1 MSVSTET
8 RTLIDHLLEIFNQ
21 GKTEKLDQVF
31 SRDFVRHGPQNEQE
45 VRGPDGYKRM
55 AESYRKL
62 FPDMH
67 CEAKDLFQVDDRVV
81 LRFSTSGTHNG
92 KRITVEG
99 ANIYRIAGGKITEDW
114 AFYDTAVLAQAV
126 GSQKIAA

>member
-1 MSVSTET
+1 MSLNSET
-8 RTLIDHLLEIFNQ
+8 RTLIDNLLKIFNE
-21 GKTEKLDQVF
+21 GKTENLDQIF

-67 CEAKDLFQVDDRVV
+67 TETTDLFQVDDRVV
-81 LRFSTSGTHNG
+81 LRFRTSGTHNG
-92 KRITVEG
+92 RRITVDG
-99 ANIYRIAGGKITEDW
+99 ANIYRISGGKIAEDW
-114 AFYDTAVLAQAV
+114 AFYDTAVLSQAV
-126 GSQKIAA
+126 GGQKIAA